1 MAAATVEICESNG
14 TTPTITHNITNSNM
28 GSTEAVNLDPVA
40 YPITPGNNS
49 FEKWQR
55 IHVTDIGTS
64 SKIDNLKV
72 WRTDALAAEATHKTN
87 AREASYDGAQV
98 FDTANG
104 PLATDRSA
112 TYDYTEAMPT
122 SEPTG
127 ANLGIG
133 GALAGALTAAGYSDY
148 LVHQIQTTASAV
160 AGATCTMN
168 YQYDETA

>member
-1 MAAATVEICESNG
+1 MAAATVEIDESNG

-55 IHVTDIGTS
+55 IHVSNIGTS

-72 WRTDALAAEATHKTN
+72 WRTTALGANATHKTN

-98 FDTANG
+98 FDTVNG

-112 TYDYTEAMPT
+112 TYHYTQTMPT
-122 SEPTG
+122 SVPSG
-127 ANLGIG
+127 ANVPDEIIG
-133 GALAGALTAAGYSDY
+133 AGPRRARPGRAALLPRAP
-148 LVHQIQTTASAV
+148 
-160 AGATCTMN
+160 
-168 YQYDETA
+168 